1 MTRRALRATLVPAL
15 LPLLLSLPAAAAP
28 AAPAAP
34 AYLLQPARVFTA
46 EDAATHPGWVVLVS
60 GDKIAAVGPAD
71 KVAAPAGAEVIP
83 LPGMTLLP
91 GLMDLHSHLYLHPY
105 NETLWNEQVLTEP
118 VDYRTIKAV
127 GFARATLESGF
138 TTLRD
143 LGTEG
148 AGFADV
154 ALKRAIGEGLI
165 PGPRLEVATKAIVAS
180 SCYGPGPQ
188 GFRPDLELPQGAQPV
203 SGTAEILKAV
213 REQASHGADWIKVY
227 ADYRCGRDGAQVPTF
242 TQGELDILVEA
253 AHSLGRKVAAH
264 AATAEGM
271 RRATLAGVD
280 TIEHGYGGTTE
291 IFKLMASRGVAYFP
305 TLAASEAYAEYFDG
319 YQRGK
324 SPATAD
330 MLEGRRAYEAALASG
345 VTIGCGS
352 DVGVFPHGE
361 SWRELALM
369 VDYGMKP
376 PAALVAAT
384 ATSAKVLGWG
394 DKLGQ
399 IRAGFLADLVA
410 VEGDPTADIHA
421 LKYARFVMKGGAIAR
436 RP

>member
-1 MTRRALRATLVPAL
+1 MTRRDPFAAL
-15 LPLLLSLPAAAAP
+15 LPVIFGPLLTLPAAAAQN
-28 AAPAAP
+28 
-34 AYLLQPARVFTA
+34 AYLLVPERVFTA
-46 EDAATHPGWVVLVS
+46 EDAATHAGWVVAVA
-60 GDKIAAVGPAD
+60 GDKIVAVGPAD
-71 KVAAPAGAEVIP
+71 KVAAPAGAETIA
-83 LPGMTLLP
+83 LPGATLLP

-105 NETLWNEQVLTEP
+105 NETLWNDQVLKEP

-127 GFARATLESGF
+127 RFAQATLESGF

-154 ALKRAIGEGLI
+154 SFKRAIGEGLI
-165 PGPRLEVATKAIVAS
+165 PGPRLEVATLAIVAS

-188 GFRPDLELPQGAQPV
+188 GFRPDLSLPQGAQPV

-227 ADYRCGRDGAQVPTF
+227 ADYRCGKDGAQVPTF
-242 TQGELDILVEA
+242 TQSELDILVEA

-264 AATAEGM
+264 ATTAEGM
-271 RRATLAGVD
+271 RRATMAGVD
-280 TIEHGYGGTTE
+280 TIEHGYGGTAE
-291 IFKLMASRGVAYFP
+291 IFKLMAQKGVAYFP

-319 YQRGK
+319 YQPGK
-324 SPATAD
+324 SAETPD
-330 MLEGRRAYEAALASG
+330 MLEGKRAYQTAMAAG

-352 DVGVFPHGE
+352 DVGVFAHGE

-369 VDYGMKP
+369 VDYGMTP
-376 PAALVAAT
+376 PAALIAAT
-384 ATSAKVLGWG
+384 ATSAKVLGWA
-394 DKLGQ
+394 DHVGQ
-399 IRAGFLADLVA
+399 VKPGLLADLVA
-410 VEGDPTADIHA
+410 VEGDPSADIRT
-421 LKYARFVMKGGAIAR
+421 LKAVRFVMKGGAVVR